1 MKNKIKSIIALATV
15 AFLSM
20 PLACGC
26 APTGDVP
33 PPAWEGAYYSGES
46 EPTKFFRKDEGDLF
60 IEMGDGDLHEYR
72 DGAWTK
78 IGNLTDLP
86 FTHNKNVS
94 MWCGYDG
101 FLWIN
106 GNATDVNIKDV
117 NALGIIDD
125 TLSLYDQD
133 GYGGYNV
140 SIPAREQIAL
150 VGNLGKFAYNT
161 KYSGTIVNQIKVI
174 SKNAGAL
181 DLGTINLKTREYK
194 ILDTVDVTAGLNT
207 LTCSIS
213 IDENSTLVLGGSN
226 TTARLYKRCETAG
239 DSQIGLFTTDVAK
252 SFATISPDK
261 TEGANDRLIIQTRAT
276 YAEDDMVSHLQT
288 VEKHDVL
295 TRIEGKNISIF
306 GDSISSYAGWSNN
319 TQTNSTL
326 GSNGSHY
333 KDGWNGFTVDDTWWK
348 QLVNTTKTNLIVN
361 NSSAGDAMLGGGKNR
376 CVQLHNDMGIN
387 PEIICMFFG
396 INDIWR
402 RDMDAN
408 YSLANFKTNFSDTLN
423 KIRTKYPNAII
434 FVATYLPFEWWTST
448 TGSGVVYKMTAQ
460 EIEEYNNYVRQQV
473 AQRQNF
479 YVVDLYKDSGINFD
493 NYKNYY
499 VNETNRWLHPNK
511 DGMDKITDCFY
522 NVVYNAY
529 KNMP

>member
-1 MKNKIKSIIALATV
+1 
-15 AFLSM
+15 M

-46 EPTKFFRKDEGDLF
+46 EPTKFFRKDDGDLF
-60 IEMGDGDLHEYR
+60 IETGDGDLHEYR

-125 TLSLYDQD
+125 TLSLFDQD

-239 DSQIGLFTTDVAK
+239 NSQIGLFTTDVAK

-288 VEKHDVL
+288 VE
-295 TRIEGKNISIF
+295 TKNEQAIFGGRRVSIL

-326 GSNGSHY
+326 GSNGPHY
-333 KDGWNGFTVDDTWWK
+333 KDGWSGFTVDDTWWK
-348 QLVNTTKTNLIVN
+348 QLIDSAGMSLVVN
-361 NSSAGDAMLGGGKNR
+361 NSYAGDTMQGGGQSR
-376 CVQLHNDMGIN
+376 CLQLHNNSGVN
-387 PEIICMFFG
+387 PEVICMFFG
-396 INDIWR
+396 INDVWR
-402 RDMDAN
+402 TDNR
-408 YSLANFKTNFSDTLN
+408 YPTPLTEQGFKNAFDSIIA
-423 KIRTKYPNAII
+423 KMQEKYKGVPI
-434 FVATYLPFEWWTST
+434 FVATYLPYEWWSSPP
-448 TGSGVVYKMTAQ
+448 TGPGPSVIFKKTA
-460 EIEEYNNYVRQQV
+460 EELEVFNDYIRQKV
-473 AQRQNF
+473 KANDGL
-479 YVVDLYKDSGINFD
+479 YLVDLYKDSGITFD

-499 VNETNRWLHPNK
+499 VDETKDGVGRWLHPNK
-511 DGMDKITDCFY
+511 EGMDKITQCFY
-522 NVVYNAY
+522 NAMRQTFLAMMN
-529 KNMP
+529 